1 MHKPK
6 VPFIIHCALFR
17 FVNSSVFFSIG
28 KGFIPIEKKYIEIYV
43 LSLCVYLCC
52 QAKCELHVCACVY
65 YEFTY
70 VCVSP

>member
-28 KGFIPIEKKYIEIYV
+28 KGFIPIEKKYIEIHV
-43 LSLCVYLCC
+43 LSLCAYISAVKPSVNCMC
-52 QAKCELHVCACVY
+52 VHVCTMSSHV
-65 YEFTY
+65 F
-70 VCVSP
+70 V